1 MKRTYKKGSMLME
14 LLIYL
19 VAVGAIVAGA
29 LALLSG
35 KKDEATYKNAMDNFL
50 QSFHE
55 GMTKYSVES
64 IDANNNY
71 HKVAT
76 EKAVTFMNPSI
87 VKLDSTSKKITP
99 VHPALTNLIF
109 VEVLPANDANKNSD
123 KRYKAYF
130 DLSNYVK
137 SNGWDNALDEQDKQR
152 VKKLESE
159 IGRFFRNISPDVVLD
174 GTATALGTANTDAK
188 EADMNSDG
196 NILIDKVK

>member
-29 LALLSG
+29 FALLSG

-55 GMTKYSVES
+55 GMLKYSVES
-64 IDANNNY
+64 IKANNNY
-71 HKVAT
+71 LDVDT
-76 EKAVTFMNPSI
+76 EEAVTFMNSSI
-87 VKLDSTSKKITP
+87 IKLDSVANKITP
-99 VHPALTNLIF
+99 VHPALTGLVF
-109 VEVLPANDANKNSD
+109 VEVLPAKDASGTDN

-130 DLSNYVK
+130 DLAKYVE
-137 SNGWDNALDEQDKQR
+137 SNGWDNTENEQR

-159 IGRFFRNISPDVVLD
+159 IARFFRNISPDVVLD
-174 GTATALGTANTDAK
+174 GTATAIGSANTDASDN
-188 EADMNSDG
+188 DMNSDG
-196 NILIDKVK
+196 KILIDKVK

>member
-29 LALLSG
+29 LALLGG

-55 GMTKYSVES
+55 GMLKYSVES

-71 HKVAT
+71 LLVDT

-87 VKLDSTSKKITP
+87 VKSASGDATKITP
-99 VHPALTNLIF
+99 VHPALTELIF
-109 VEVLPANDANKNSD
+109 VQVRPAKDANENNN

-130 DLSNYVK
+130 DLSKYVQ
-137 SNGWDNALDEQDKQR
+137 SNGWNNDEQR
-152 VKKLESE
+152 VKKLEAE
-159 IGRFFRNISPDVVLD
+159 IGRFFKNISPDVVIAGEATELGAANANENVTEINFD
-174 GTATALGTANTDAK
+174 GK
-188 EADMNSDG
+188 
-196 NILIDKVK
+196 IVVDKVK